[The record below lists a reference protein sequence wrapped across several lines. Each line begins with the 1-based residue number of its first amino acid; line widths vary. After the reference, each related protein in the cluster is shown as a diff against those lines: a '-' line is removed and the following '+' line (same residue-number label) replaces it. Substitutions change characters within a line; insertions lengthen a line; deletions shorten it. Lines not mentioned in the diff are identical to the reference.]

1 MSEETGDVDVD
12 EYRLSISR
20 LTIDKLGVKLYD
32 RVSAVVAEL
41 VANSYDADATTVT
54 VRLPLAT
61 LLSVSETEPWTV
73 TVQDDGHGLT
83 PEEARRY
90 YLRVGSDRRLAG
102 GAGARSRERGRPV
115 MGRKGI
121 GKLAPF
127 GICKQ
132 IEVISSGGPA
142 TAAGYLTSHFILDFD
157 RIVSDDTDV
166 PVKLDKG
173 ALDQSYRPQR
183 GTTVVLT
190 NFLPKRVPDGPTFMR
205 QLERRFALAAED
217 FEVLVRDTRVATAA
231 PLKMTKFAIPHRR

>member
-1 MSEETGDVDVD
+1 MGSPPK
-12 EYRLSISR
+12 RLDDI
-20 LTIDKLGVKLYD
+20 TCVWD
-32 RVSAVVAEL
+32 RTVASQAARAREAESAV
-41 VANSYDADATTVT
+41 
-54 VRLPLAT
+54 
-61 LLSVSETEPWTV
+61 
-73 TVQDDGHGLT
+73 G
-83 PEEARRY
+83 
-90 YLRVGSDRRLAG
+90 
-102 GAGARSRERGRPV
+102 RG
-115 MGRKGI
+115 GRKDR
-121 GKLAPF
+121 KLAPF

-231 PLKMTKFAIPHRR
+231 PLKMTKFAIPIVDETRIPLEQRPCRWRTALSYLSRAGWLWP